1 MGSHPINLAL
11 RLLLEIAAFISM
23 AYWGWTQHT
32 GFQRYAW
39 AIGLPLVW
47 AVLWGTF
54 NVPDDPSRSS
64 KAPVRVPGF
73 MRLLLELVFFGT
85 GVWALYAADQPLWSL
100 IFAMLVVIHYAL
112 SYDRIAWLLRR

>member
-73 MRLLLELVFFGT
+73 MRPVGAGFLWYRRLG
-85 GVWALYAADQPLWSL
+85 ALRSRST
-100 IFAMLVVIHYAL
+100 VVEFDFRSAGRHT
-112 SYDRIAWLLRR
+112 LRPIL